1 MMTIETQRANYLFLI
16 PGCLLYGLDFLR
28 ERRSGRHPRC
38 WVSTHFIA
46 FLRQGILGDEL
57 KELLVKFAGQS
68 LLSNHLTSFR
78 RGVAL
83 LQHLGNNY

>member
-1 MMTIETQRANYLFLI
+1 MLNGLFDPKDPNNDKSYNECVIREHFSVGEGETQ
-16 PGCLLYGLDFLR
+16 
-28 ERRSGRHPRC
+28 C